1 MKINRPKNVTWWI
14 SVILGGLGILS
25 QFVAIPGLSGF
36 SFWLLA
42 IGFVLLVLGTVIK
55 GL

>member
-1 MKINRPKNVTWWI
+1 V
-14 SVILGGLGILS
+14 VLGGLGILS
-25 QFVAIPGLSGF
+25 QFVAVPGLSVI

-42 IGFVLLVLGTVIK
+42 IGFVLLALGTVIK